1 MNTEVEIQTGEATG
15 VLLIP
20 NNSVVMPQDAEPA
33 ALALGLDADAIDMES
48 LTADMGNMFASG
60 GRGGGSGARP
70 EGGRPGGEQGAAGG
84 GQRQSRQFGRS
95 GQGGGGGDFDWRQF
109 QRGGT
114 TGAARTER
122 ALVFVV
128 EEDGTIEPRMV
139 MIGLTDWDRTQVV
152 SGLEEGEYVA
162 LIGPARLQ
170 AERDE
175 FLERMRSN
183 MGGNPFGGGGMRGR
197 GGYRR

>member
-1 MNTEVEIQTGEATG
+1 
-15 VLLIP
+15 
-20 NNSVVMPQDAEPA
+20 MPQDAGPA
-33 ALALGLDADAIDMES
+33 AMALGLDPDAIDMES
-48 LTADMGNMFASG
+48 LMGSMFGSSGMGNMFAGG

-84 GQRQSRQFGRS
+84 G
-95 GQGGGGGDFDWRQF
+95 GDFDWRQF
-109 QRGGT
+109 QRGGA

-122 ALVFVV
+122 AVVFVV

-152 SGLEEGEYVA
+152 SGLEEGDYVA

-175 FLERMRSN
+175 FLERIRSN
-183 MGGNPFGGGGMRGR
+183 MGGNPFGRGGMGGMGGR
-197 GGYRR
+197 GGYRRR